1 MPISRRMDKE
11 AVVHTHYVFVVVVVV
26 VVIANL
32 MKTIHKN
39 KFEIHQ
45 KKENNVNQLYF
56 TKKKIII
63 IICLKSSKRE
73 AQKGGDIYI
82 LISL

>member
-45 KKENNVNQLYF
+45 KKR
-56 TKKKIII
+56 K
-63 IICLKSSKRE
+63 
-73 AQKGGDIYI
+73 
-82 LISL
+82 